1 MSASGSRRTRFWAAT
16 AVVGLAVAVALAS
29 YGIWSRNVS
38 VAHLQQI
45 ADDASIPR
53 VQSASPKPGPKEDT
67 LRLPGEVAAWNE
79 AQIYGQVSGYVSA
92 WLKDYGAPVQT
103 GEVLATI
110 DTPGLDAQYEASKAQ
125 LAAARAQFN
134 IADLTAKRY
143 NELTPGIA
151 ITQQTID
158 NMNATAE
165 STKAQMEAAQQNVDQ
180 FEAQIDFKKLRS
192 PFTGIV
198 TARRV
203 NVGDFIN
210 AAGADATLRTQAQP
224 PFSVGD
230 VSKLR
235 VFVSVPQQYG
245 GELKP
250 GLRAELQMPGNP
262 AKSITAQFLT
272 NAGAVQRATRTIV
285 TEFVVDEPQEDG
297 LLPGAYVDVTLMM
310 PGNPDIL
317 VIPSQALLFRAAG
330 LQVAVIEDGNRVR
343 LQNVTL
349 GRNLGLEVQVVAG
362 LKASDTIVANPS
374 VALLDGQQVKVVQAA
389 KGYESDGIQSS
400 ADQPVQAPQ
409 ADANA
414 PAQ

>member
-1 MSASGSRRTRFWAAT
+1 MSASGSRRTRFWAST

-165 STKAQMEAAQQNVDQ
+165 FDE
-180 FEAQIDFKKLRS
+180 
-192 PFTGIV
+192 
-198 TARRV
+198 
-203 NVGDFIN
+203 
-210 AAGADATLRTQAQP
+210 GADGGRPAERRPVRGANRLQEASVTLYRHRD
-224 PFSVGD
+224 G
-230 VSKLR
+230 
-235 VFVSVPQQYG
+235 
-245 GELKP
+245 
-250 GLRAELQMPGNP
+250 
-262 AKSITAQFLT
+262 
-272 NAGAVQRATRTIV
+272 ATRKR
-285 TEFVVDEPQEDG
+285 G
-297 LLPGAYVDVTLMM
+297 
-310 PGNPDIL
+310 
-317 VIPSQALLFRAAG
+317 
-330 LQVAVIEDGNRVR
+330 
-343 LQNVTL
+343 
-349 GRNLGLEVQVVAG
+349 
-362 LKASDTIVANPS
+362 
-374 VALLDGQQVKVVQAA
+374 
-389 KGYESDGIQSS
+389 
-400 ADQPVQAPQ
+400 
-409 ADANA
+409 
-414 PAQ
+414 